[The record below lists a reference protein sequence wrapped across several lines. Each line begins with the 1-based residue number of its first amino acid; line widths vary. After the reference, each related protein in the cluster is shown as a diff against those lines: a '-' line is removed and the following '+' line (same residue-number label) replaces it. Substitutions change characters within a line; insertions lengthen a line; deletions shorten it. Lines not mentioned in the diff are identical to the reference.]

1 MKVGGVG
8 GVRASLLTSEKA
20 STALSCR
27 PLSAEQFAAWNLQ
40 SAETNV
46 PSNSEVVASV
56 WTRDE
61 EEGRE
66 TSVRRKYEKQPCKK
80 TNKNKAYPLAWMNI
94 GGTPCSSCAT
104 KGLLEKPVFPAAST
118 MRRIMR

>member
-1 MKVGGVG
+1 MSSEKKIRLCHAEVKDMGGVG

-66 TSVRRKYEKQPCKK
+66 RSVRRKYEKQPCKK
-80 TNKNKAYPLAWMNI
+80 KKTNK
-94 GGTPCSSCAT
+94 SSSFGVDEYRWNA
-104 KGLLEKPVFPAAST
+104 VF
-118 MRRIMR
+118 